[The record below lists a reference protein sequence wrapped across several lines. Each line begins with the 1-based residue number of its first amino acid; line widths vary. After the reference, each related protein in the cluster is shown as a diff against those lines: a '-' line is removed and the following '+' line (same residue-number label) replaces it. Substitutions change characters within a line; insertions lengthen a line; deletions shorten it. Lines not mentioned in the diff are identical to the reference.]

1 MTSLLELHD
10 PDRIWADLTA
20 RHRAVAARTAH
31 DGTPVHAPVA
41 AVLACSDAR
50 VPPSVLFDA
59 EPGSLFIV
67 RQAGNTASPSAVAS
81 LDYAVEH
88 LGVRLVVVLGHTGC
102 GAVAAALDGAH
113 LPDLAAVVDPI
124 TSLLDGC
131 DRCDTIDETVAAN
144 VDHTV
149 AALRDDPGGLG
160 AAVRR
165 GEVVLRGAVHDL
177 ATGELHER
185 PGPSAV
191 TAANG
196 TNPSQNQE
204 STP

>member
-1 MTSLLELHD
+1 MAPHLELRD
-10 PDRIWADLTA
+10 PESVWVDLAA
-20 RHRAVAARTAH
+20 RHRTVAARGAH

-50 VPPSVLFDA
+50 VSPSVLFDA
-59 EPGSLFIV
+59 EPGSLFVV

-102 GAVAAALDGAH
+102 GAVAAALDGAD
-113 LPDLAAVVDPI
+113 LPDLAPVVGPI
-124 TSLLDGC
+124 TALLDDC

-144 VDHTV
+144 VDHTI
-149 AALRDDPGGLG
+149 ATLRGGPGALG

-165 GEVVLRGAVHDL
+165 GDVVLRGAVHDL

-185 PGPSAV
+185 TGPPAGVAV
-191 TAANG
+191 ETP
-196 TNPSQNQE
+196 NPSQHQE